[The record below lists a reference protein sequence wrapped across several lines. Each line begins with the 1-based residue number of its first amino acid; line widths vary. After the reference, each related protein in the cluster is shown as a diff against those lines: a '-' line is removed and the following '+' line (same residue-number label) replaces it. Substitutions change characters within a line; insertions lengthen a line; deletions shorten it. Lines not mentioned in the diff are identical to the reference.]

1 MDIQQPQ
8 RRRTSRIRERQ
19 QSRSGD
25 SANDPFDTS
34 VDAARLLYAPS
45 RARKPSLNN
54 PSNPSTFRARLTLLA
69 QDAWWYTLHRPY
81 AVRGLIAALAL
92 VAVWFVIS
100 HVAGG
105 RTFPNVWAM
114 GVYLGDQTTDEAA
127 ATLSKAW
134 GSQIKIHLVDGDR
147 DWAVSPADIGMK
159 LDARATADAARAAGM
174 SGLPMGM
181 SVMPVVNLDEFTAQ
195 SYLLNMTEKA
205 NFAPYNAGYQWA
217 GSSVVGVP
225 GRAGRVLDVGQT
237 MENFKGNPSLVAK
250 NLRLDLSMN
259 TLEPEIIDPSP
270 YLKQAQAVASKPF
283 QLTGYDPIHD
293 ETVAWSTDRDTFAS
307 WLEATSDGLGLRKDV
322 YARFL
327 DAQNASLNPTGI
339 SVRYLEPT
347 ETMDRIGKAIDGG
360 ANSALLRIRYRAQQ
374 YSIAPGDTGYRI
386 ARRIGVPFY
395 LITSANP
402 GVNWDQLSVG
412 EVINIPSRDV
422 TLPRDPVPSKRIV
435 VDLDNQSLTAYE
447 NGQEKFH
454 WLVSTGT
461 SDFPTSPGI
470 YQVLDH
476 EEIALGSSFEL
487 CGASGCGTWKMYWF
501 MGIYEVVP
509 GLMNGF
515 HGAVLLANGNYLGGG
530 NVGFPYTYG
539 CVMSENSNAEKLY
552 QWADEGTVVEIVS
565 SDRAPESDL
574 GRLAVSHASAIVS

>member
-8 RRRTSRIRERQ
+8 RRRNSRVRERY
-19 QSRSGD
+19 QSRGD
-25 SANDPFDTS
+25 DSFESP

-54 PSNPSTFRARLTLLA
+54 PSTPSTLRDRLMLMA

-81 AVRGLIAALAL
+81 AVRGAIALVVLIAAG
-92 VAVWFVIS
+92 FVIS
-100 HVAGG
+100 HVSTG

-127 ATLSKAW
+127 ASLSKAW
-134 GSQIKIHLVDGDR
+134 NSQIKIHLVDGDR
-147 DWAVSPADIGMK
+147 DWAVSPADLGMK
-159 LDARATADAARAAGM
+159 LDAKATADNARAAGM
-174 SGLPMGM
+174 SGLPMGV
-181 SVMPVVNLDEFTAQ
+181 SVMPVINLDEFTAQ

-205 NFAPYNAGYQWA
+205 NFAPYNAGYKWD
-217 GSSVVGVP
+217 GNSVVGVA
-225 GRAGRVLDVGQT
+225 GKAGRVLDVGQT
-237 MENFKGNPSLVAK
+237 MENFKSNPSLVAK

-259 TLEPEIIDPSP
+259 ALNPEITDPSP
-270 YLKQAQAVASKPF
+270 YLKQAQTLASRPF

-293 ETVAWSTDRDTFAS
+293 ETVAWSTDRDTFTS

-322 YARFL
+322 YAKFL
-327 DAQNASLNPTGI
+327 DAQNASLNPAG
-339 SVRYLEPT
+339 SNVRYLEPT
-347 ETMDRIGKAIDGG
+347 ETMDRIGKAIGDG
-360 ANSALLRIRYRAQQ
+360 ANAANLRIRFRSQQ
-374 YSIAPGDTGYRI
+374 YTIAPGDTGYKI
-386 ARRIGVPFY
+386 ALRVGIPFY
-395 LITSANP
+395 VITTANP

-412 EVINIPSRDV
+412 QTINIPSRDM
-422 TLPRDPVPSKRIV
+422 TLPKDPVPNKRIV
-435 VDLDNQSLTAYE
+435 VDLDTQSLTAYE

-454 WLVSTGT
+454 WLISSGV
-461 SDFPTSPGI
+461 DKFPTSPGI
-470 YQVLDH
+470 YQILDH
-476 EEIALGSSFEL
+476 EEIATGGSFEL
-487 CGASGCGTWKMYWF
+487 CSATGCGTWKMYWF

-530 NVGFPYTYG
+530 NVGYPYTYG

-565 SDRAPESDL
+565 SDRGPESDL
-574 GRLAVSHASAIVS
+574 GRLTVSQASATVS